1 MHAELLWMVLRTGR
15 DADLVHDAN
24 LIRDADTARDANL
37 AGAASCLHSFGWF
50 MTSASRL
57 RF

>member
-1 MHAELLWMVLRTGR
+1 MVLRTGR

-37 AGAASCLHSFGWF
+37 AGAASCLAFFWVVHDVCQQ
-50 MTSASRL
+50 ASLLGFRV
-57 RF
+57 